1 MNAEEIRFH
10 LRDRWKAVEEIERQ
24 ELRAMTVETRLRQIF
39 AIWGLARGLGFSF
52 EPDESENEVFNRWAK
67 LKEGK

>member
-10 LRDRWKAVEEIERQ
+10 LRDRWKAVEEIERE
-24 ELRAMTVETRLRQIF
+24 ELRAMSMETRLKQIF
-39 AIWGLARGLGFSF
+39 TIWGLGMGLGFSF
-52 EPDESENEVFNRWAK
+52 EPDESELEVFNRWAK